1 MNASDRVHS
10 IADKVA
16 ENKIL
21 TAVARVAITA
31 AVVIGVPVGSWIVV
45 SIVAHGLALADVNG
59 KISRQGD
66 RIARLETDDAR
77 DRERAASDLRRL
89 NEIDRVLG
97 QVEER
102 SRGLLREIDSLR
114 RRTSLDG
121 NEIIR

>member
-10 IADKVA
+10 IADRVA

-21 TAVARVAITA
+21 TAVARVGITA
-31 AVVIGVPVGSWIVV
+31 AVVIGVPVGTWIVV
-45 SIVAHGLALADVNG
+45 SIVAHGLALAEVNG

-66 RIARLETDDAR
+66 RITRLEADDQR

-102 SRGLLREIDSLR
+102 SRGLLREIDSIR
-114 RRTSLDG
+114 RRTSLEG